1 MFNMTLGCEHL
12 WKWQQAMQSN
22 ESDFCDLLSNPQKP
36 INFPLND
43 VHCSPGLKDDGLCIW
58 LDLPASPDLSAWHL

>member
-22 ESDFCDLLSNPQKP
+22 DLSNPQKP

-43 VHCSPGLKDDGLCIW
+43 FHCSPGLKDDGLCIW